1 MEAEQ
6 QDHEAWLA
14 EQVQQQGEDE
24 SEYEQDE
31 RMDLLE
37 GQLRREN
44 LKHSLLDYLNTN
56 KDVDMV

>member
-1 MEAEQ
+1 MEAERKER
-6 QDHEAWLA
+6 EAWLA

-31 RMDLLE
+31 RINLLE

-56 KDVDMV
+56 EDVDMV